1 MTVKPLL
8 LRDITY
14 LAKGTRGIAS
24 TAKLARRTVLIK
36 ERNPAS
42 AVDTIA
48 HEAQMLAIVN
58 KVGIGPKLIR
68 AEPGRLIREFVKGE
82 EIMDWTKHTRPA
94 AIRTMLAELL
104 DQCRELDRIGVNKT
118 EMTRPYKHV
127 LVYRHHPTQ
136 IDFDRSRRSPKP
148 QNVTQL
154 CQFMTSGRYAYLL
167 RDCGVHLNASS
178 LIDAARNYKKAYA
191 QREYERIRSLVKS
204 E

>member
-1 MTVKPLL
+1 MAAKALA
-8 LRDITY
+8 LRDVTY

-24 TAKLARRTVLIK
+24 TAKLGRRTVLLK

-42 AVDTIA
+42 SVDTIA

-58 KVGIGPKLIR
+58 KAGIGPALIR
-68 AEPGRLIREFVKGE
+68 AEPGKLIRAFVKGE
-82 EIMDWTKHTRPA
+82 EIMDWTQRAKPA
-94 AIRTMLAELL
+94 AIRAMLAALL
-104 DQCRELDRIGVNKT
+104 DQCRALDRIGVNKT

-127 LVYRHHPTQ
+127 LVHRNRPTQ

-167 RDCGVHLNASS
+167 RARDVVIDGTL

-191 QREYERIRSLVKS
+191 QREYERIRSLVRGL
-204 E
+204 